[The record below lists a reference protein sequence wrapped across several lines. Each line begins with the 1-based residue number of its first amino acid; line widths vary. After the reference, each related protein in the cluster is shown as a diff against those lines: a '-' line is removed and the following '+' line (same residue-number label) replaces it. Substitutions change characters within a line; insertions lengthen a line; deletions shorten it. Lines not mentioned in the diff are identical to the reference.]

1 MLNKRE
7 REVMQ
12 AVYTLCKT
20 NGRCLASPLDLI
32 KTLRGKWTEE
42 GLENVLQALEM
53 DGYFEMIS
61 SERLGERMYVITL
74 LARGHAFQ
82 RDGVQLRRDLVYKIF
97 WSVASAVVA
106 FLVGVLLRHVF

>member
-20 NGRCLASPLDLI
+20 DGRCLASPVDLI

-42 GLENVLQALEM
+42 G
-53 DGYFEMIS
+53 D
-61 SERLGERMYVITL
+61 R
-74 LARGHAFQ
+74 
-82 RDGVQLRRDLVYKIF
+82 K
-97 WSVASAVVA
+97 SVV
-106 FLVGVLLRHVF
+106 

>member
-1 MLNKRE
+1 MLNRRE

-12 AVYTLCKT
+12 AVYALCKT
-20 NGRCLASPLDLI
+20 DGRCLASPVDLI
-32 KTLRGKWTEE
+32 KTLRGKWTED
-42 GLENVLQALEM
+42 GLDDILQALEM

-61 SERLGERMYVITL
+61 SERLGEKMYVITL

-82 RDGVQLRRDLVYKIF
+82 RDGVQLRRDLVYKVF

-106 FLVGVLLRHVF
+106 FLVGVFLRRLF